1 MKEIMLYDEIGPGYY
16 GLLDGA
22 WMAQELRDA
31 GAEPVRLRIN
41 SPGGSVFEGQAMY
54 SLLRNH
60 APGVTVVIDALAA
73 SAASFVAMAGSRIE
87 IAENAM
93 VMIHK
98 ASALVWGNQIEH
110 EKAANLLE
118 KVDEQLVAQYVAR
131 TGRDAQQIRDWM
143 AAETWM
149 SASEAVDRGFADAI
163 GTKNNAKPAAVRPG
177 AFARTPD
184 HLLAAMARPSARIQ
198 AAANERRLRI
208 ARASV

>member
-1 MKEIMLYDEIGPGYY
+1 
-16 GLLDGA
+16 
-22 WMAQELRDA
+22 
-31 GAEPVRLRIN
+31 
-41 SPGGSVFEGQAMY
+41 
-54 SLLRNH
+54 
-60 APGVTVVIDALAA
+60 
-73 SAASFVAMAGSRIE
+73 
-87 IAENAM
+87 
-93 VMIHK
+93 
-98 ASALVWGNQIEH
+98 VWGNQTEH

-163 GTKNNAKPAAVRPG
+163 GVRNNAKPAAVRPG

-184 HLLAAMARPSARIQ
+184 HLLAATARPSARVQ